1 MAKSKYKVAVM
12 DELPTEEQLAMEEME
27 KTSARKNTASKKKAD
42 KEPEAFGEE
51 SLDTGTTEENQTSEE
66 TVEEV
71 VPAKPTKTVGFRS
84 NRYKTAKSHIDRTK
98 TYSVAEALKLLKEAA
113 TAKFDETVEVHLVT
127 NGVLGNIE
135 VSYPHSIGKTIRVQ
149 IVNEEV
155 IANLDKGIIDFDV
168 LVASPDQMKQ
178 LTKFARLLGPKGIMP
193 NPKNGTL
200 VADPAKRAKELASG
214 KTSVKSEKK
223 SPLVHTTVGKMSLG
237 ADKLAENI
245 QALLAACG
253 QGKIFKAVITSTM
266 SPGIKIQI

>member
-12 DELPTEEQLAMEEME
+12 DELPSEEQLAMEEME
-27 KTSARKNTASKKKAD
+27 KTSARKNAASQKKAE

-51 SLDTGTTEENQTSEE
+51 ALDTMATEETANEE
-66 TVEEV
+66 QSVQEEV
-71 VPAKPTKTVGFRS
+71 AAKPTKMVGFRS
-84 NRYKTAKSHIDRTK
+84 ARYKQAKSHIDRTK
-98 TYSVAEALKLLKEAA
+98 TYTLNEALKLLKEAA

-127 NGVLGNIE
+127 NGVLGNVE
-135 VSYPHSIGKTIRVQ
+135 VSYPHSIGKTVRVQ

-200 VADPAKRAKELASG
+200 VSDPAKRAKELASG

-223 SPLVHTTVGKMSLG
+223 SPLLHTTVGKMSLG
-237 ADKLAENI
+237 TEKLSENI
-245 QALLAACG
+245 QALLNACG
-253 QGKIFKAVITSTM
+253 QGKIVKAVVTSTM